1 MIRARKTWMVMGIVL
16 LLALPAWAQ
25 RGQQAPQIPGLFK
38 PVIGSGAQYAI
49 ATKKGEKYLW
59 SFAVVGKE
67 TVEGAE
73 GYWVEMRLESG
84 GPQRMIMKTLMVTS
98 GEKPEVKRMIMQTE
112 GQAPMEMPMGG
123 MMGAMMKRGRESAPV
138 DTSLG
143 EKVGTEMVTV
153 PAGTYLCDHYRK
165 KEPNGIA
172 DYWMSSKVTPYG
184 CVKAVAPL
192 ETMELTK
199 VLTSETSQIKG
210 EPKKFEMPR
219 F

>member
-1 MIRARKTWMVMGIVL
+1 MIRTRKTWMVMGIVL
-16 LLALPAWAQ
+16 LLTLPAWAQ

-59 SFAVVGKE
+59 SYAVVGKE
-67 TVEGAE
+67 MVEGAE

-98 GEKPEVKRMIMQTE
+98 GEKPEVKRMVMQTE
-112 GQAPMEMPMGG
+112 GQAPIEMPMGG
-123 MMGAMMKRGRESAPV
+123 MMGAMMKRGRESTPV

-165 KEPNGIA
+165 KEPNGMA

-184 CVKAVAPL
+184 CVKAVTLL

-199 VLTSETSQIKG
+199 LLTGETSQIKG